1 MADDG
6 RTSALRRRPALWAG
20 LAVVLVAVGVTAGVL
35 ATRSTTPPP
44 SPPTT
49 RVVALGD
56 SVPYGHGLANPY
68 QTPQLGLPST
78 AVSQGPSTQAYPSLV
93 AHALSLTMT
102 VRPTNCHLDKDQL
115 SISGAVADA
124 SDNTARDT
132 QCPRP
137 PQLTRNLADEVA
149 AAGLAAH
156 PARLVLMQAG
166 ADDIDFAAC
175 LENELVRVLGFDIGF
190 GNTCVD
196 NGTVTSDVAK
206 KLAAVRASLAATIEE
221 VSPYAKTVAVLD
233 YYEPIPAPSQIVDGS
248 IHSGAG
254 TNLVC
259 TALKSNAAPTAS
271 AAQVVL
277 GALNQAIA
285 GAVTDAR
292 AHHVDN
298 VRLVDVS
305 GAMNGHGMCTAD
317 PWVFTAQGIP
327 ATTLSDDLMRILAA
341 NACTATDAVHP
352 SSFCRSLQAGA
363 LGATN
368 NLKRYVWR
376 VAHPTAAGQRAL
388 ALATERELRAP
399 AANRSL
405 GGTT

>member
-1 MADDG
+1 MAKTG
-6 RTSALRRRPALWAG
+6 TISARRRRPAQWVGVAI
-20 LAVVLVAVGVTAGVL
+20 ALVAAGVAAGVL
-35 ATRSTTPPP
+35 ATRSTPPP
-44 SPPTT
+44 SPAPAPT

-68 QTPQLGLPST
+68 LTPQLGLPGT
-78 AVSQGPSTQAYPSLV
+78 AVSQGPSHEAYPSLV
-93 AHALSLTMT
+93 AHALGLTMT
-102 VRPTNCHLDKDQL
+102 VRPANCRLVEDQL

-137 PQLTRNLADEVA
+137 PQVTRNLGDEVA
-149 AAGLAAH
+149 AADLRAH
-156 PARLVLMQAG
+156 PARLVLVQAG

-190 GNTCVD
+190 GDTCVS
-196 NGTVTSDVAK
+196 NGTVTSEVAN

-221 VSPYAKTVAVLD
+221 LAPHARTVAVLD
-233 YYEPIPAPSQIVDGS
+233 YYQPVPEPSQIVDDS
-248 IHSGAG
+248 IHSQAG

-259 TALKSNAAPTAS
+259 SALKSSAGATAT

-277 GALNQAIA
+277 AALNSAIA
-285 GAVTDAR
+285 GAVADSR

-298 VRLVDVS
+298 VRLIDVA

-327 ATTLSDDLMRILAA
+327 ATTLSSDLTRILAA
-341 NACTATDAVHP
+341 NACAATDAIHP
-352 SSFCRSLQAGA
+352 RSFCVRLQADA
-363 LGATN
+363 LGAVK
-368 NLKRYVWR
+368 NLKGYVWR
-376 VAHPTAAGQRAL
+376 VAHPTAAGQQAL
-388 ALATERELRAP
+388 ALATEQALHVRR
-399 AANRSL
+399 
-405 GGTT
+405 